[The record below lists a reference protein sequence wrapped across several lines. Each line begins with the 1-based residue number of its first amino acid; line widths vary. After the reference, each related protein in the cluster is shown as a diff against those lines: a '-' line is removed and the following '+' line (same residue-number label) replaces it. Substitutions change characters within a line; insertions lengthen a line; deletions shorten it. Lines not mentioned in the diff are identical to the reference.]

1 MNAIEWTFQLRFAL
15 ALALGFLVGLER
27 ESAKD
32 YQKLV
37 FGGVRTHPIISL
49 LGFGCAWLYQ
59 MGVTFMLPAG
69 LASLGALAVV
79 SYLAKIREDHYG
91 TTSEISA
98 LLTYVTGALALL
110 TDVWV
115 VMALGVVNATLL
127 SEKARL
133 ESLVERLN
141 KAEFLASLKFL
152 LVTVIILPVLPDQ
165 EYTSFRINP
174 ATTWKFVI
182 IVSTVGF
189 VGYVLT
195 RRLGTRVGLWM
206 SGILGGIAS
215 STALTVAMGR
225 MARMRPT
232 RALGGLQASLLAG
245 AVMYIR
251 IVAIIFLISPAL
263 GAALWWRAALLMVIG
278 AVMALTVPGEDAD
291 DPQPEVPGLE
301 NPFEIT
307 PALLFAAL
315 FVLLTVLVGLVRGW
329 AGATGLLTLAAVV
342 GVVDI
347 DPFILSMVPQASVT
361 FSLVVSAIL
370 VAGMS
375 NTLAKGVYYFALVPS
390 ARWQTAWRYALWGAL
405 HIPIIITA

>member
-1 MNAIEWTFQLRFAL
+1 
-15 ALALGFLVGLER
+15 
-27 ESAKD
+27 
-32 YQKLV
+32 
-37 FGGVRTHPIISL
+37 
-49 LGFGCAWLYQ
+49 
-59 MGVTFMLPAG
+59 VTFMLPAG

-165 EYTSFRINP
+165 EYTSFHINP